1 MFWRLNVALAL
12 LSLSLISCSDPGDGP
27 KIATLVNEGATQ
39 MLEGHVSEKIVIY
52 HPDAGA
58 GTYTIKLEKHFA
70 CTSSPCDAPA
80 GQKQGLLRF
89 VKEGGNGSGGELE
102 RWISVSQPFEV
113 TRKDQDTA
121 IILQNKGW
129 YAEVRA
135 VY

>member
-1 MFWRLNVALAL
+1 MFGRLNVALTL

-27 KIATLVNEGATQ
+27 KIATLLNEGATQ
-39 MLEGHVSEKIVIY
+39 MLGEHASEKIVIF

-58 GTYTIKLEKHFA
+58 GTYAIKLENHFA
-70 CTSSPCDAPA
+70 CTSSACEAPA
-80 GQKQGLLRF
+80 GQKQGSLRF
-89 VKEGGNGSGGELE
+89 VKEGGKGSGGELE

-113 TRKDQDTA
+113 TRKGQDTA